1 MLKALFFR
9 KRTAI
14 TYKTRLDPK
23 FSDVDNEALSVFA
36 DDEDSRPGTKR
47 SSRQVDEYVSEQRI
61 REDHSIIEIDENM
74 ETDQLLCSPAIPND
88 LFETFVDND
97 SLSAPADTVDG
108 NEPDGLPELTKLIP
122 PSRKD
127 YSSAHKRKRT
137 QATVNDNFDI
147 FDFPDA
153 ENDATVELMKAQPAA
168 IFRKATSE
176 SMSTQATKMGSKD
189 SSSIK
194 TKGSKK
200 LIARLKAGRQAVINT
215 DDESQSELSDFEPFT
230 DVSRN
235 LIV

>member
-14 TYKTRLDPK
+14 TYKTRLDSK

-230 DVSRN
+230 DVSSN